1 MPIQAWP
8 GGRHGDH
15 LHRWFQMTHVSIG
28 GIESPP
34 CGNLYD
40 CVDLDLGLG
49 PNEVVDAETRASEVR
64 EFAQVGGRS
73 RSTVSSSST
82 RRALPVRHVPE
93 ERTYHC
99 WYGARKCFSAEILAN
114 LKLLVHIRERWI

>member
-15 LHRWFQMTHVSIG
+15 LHRWFQMTHISIG

-34 CGNLYD
+34 RGNLYD

-64 EFAQVGGRS
+64 KIAQVGGRS

-82 RRALPVRHVPE
+82 HQQ
-93 ERTYHC
+93 
-99 WYGARKCFSAEILAN
+99 
-114 LKLLVHIRERWI
+114 IRENAVMSCDKLHFHTMVTISSIRCRLHITPCEAR